1 MHIKAPRNLRGY
13 TTTLRNGVRKIIP
26 YNGRKWMMEC
36 INSMTITQMI
46 FKIRKK
52 KQIKTQATASYVI
65 L

>member
-1 MHIKAPRNLRGY
+1 MDD
-13 TTTLRNGVRKIIP
+13 GVYKFK
-26 YNGRKWMMEC
+26 Y
-36 INSMTITQMI
+36 MTITQMI